1 MRNNVGQFDVVILG
15 AGAAGLFCAGL
26 LAQAGLTVAVVEH
39 NNKPGKKIRISGG
52 GRCNFTNIHTTHRN
66 FISRNPDFARSALAR
81 YGPNDFIALVER
93 YQISWHEKTLGQLFC
108 DGSSQQIIDMLVHE
122 CLVAGG
128 LNGEVRFYYSTH
140 VEDVHRPDQFEV
152 RTTSDTLRCHHLVVA
167 TGGLSIPTLGASDL
181 AYRLARQFHIP
192 VVETAPALVP
202 LVGDAS
208 WVNDWGQLSGVSLP
222 VHATCNGSSF
232 QESMLITHRGL
243 SGPSILQVSSYWSKG
258 DAVTID
264 TLRSVDDDELADR
277 LCRDKR
283 LLRNAMAD
291 HVPARFI
298 DNWKDDRLQRPGTEI
313 RKREILEI
321 LEQLHH
327 WTFMPAGTEGYA
339 KAEVTRGGVD
349 TDALSSK
356 TMESKTVSG
365 LYFIGEAVDVTGW
378 LGGYNFQWAWSS
390 AYAAAQELILRRP
403 V

>member
-1 MRNNVGQFDVVILG
+1 M
-15 AGAAGLFCAGL
+15 
-26 LAQAGLTVAVVEH
+26 
-39 NNKPGKKIRISGG
+39 
-52 GRCNFTNIHTTHRN
+52 
-66 FISRNPDFARSALAR
+66 
-81 YGPNDFIALVER
+81 
-93 YQISWHEKTLGQLFC
+93 
-108 DGSSQQIIDMLVHE
+108 
-122 CLVAGG
+122 
-128 LNGEVRFYYSTH
+128 
-140 VEDVHRPDQFEV
+140 
-152 RTTSDTLRCHHLVVA
+152 
-167 TGGLSIPTLGASDL
+167 
-181 AYRLARQFHIP
+181 
-192 VVETAPALVP
+192 
-202 LVGDAS
+202 
-208 WVNDWGQLSGVSLP
+208 NDWGQLSGVSLP